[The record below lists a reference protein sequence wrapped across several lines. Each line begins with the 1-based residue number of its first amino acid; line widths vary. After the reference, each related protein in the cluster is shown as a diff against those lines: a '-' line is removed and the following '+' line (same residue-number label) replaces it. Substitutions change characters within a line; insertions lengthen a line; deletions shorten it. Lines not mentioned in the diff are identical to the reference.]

1 MNGRTRADLEAYGST
16 PMIHNPLSGTV
27 AFMKARLAKLSDAAD
42 IAEIYNHEVLSSVTT
57 FDLVPK
63 SLEEQREWL
72 RDRSGALPCIVATN
86 NDEALIGWACLSK
99 YRDRPAYGTSVEDS
113 IYVHQ
118 DHQGIGVGNLLLA
131 ELLRLADEHGFHS
144 TFARIAGQNASS
156 IALHTK
162 HGFEL
167 VGVEKEVGRKFGQWL
182 DVTLMQR
189 ITPRE
194 SSFSG

>member
-1 MNGRTRADLEAYGST
+1 MNGRTRAGLEAYGST
-16 PMIHNPLSGTV
+16 PMIHNPLNGTFV
-27 AFMKARLAKLSDAAD
+27 FMKVRLAKLSDAPE
-42 IAEIYNHEVLSSVTT
+42 IAEIYNHEVLSSVAT

-72 RDRSGALPCIVATN
+72 RDRSGALPCVVAIDT
-86 NDEALIGWACLSK
+86 DDAVVGWACLSK

-118 DHQGIGVGNLLLA
+118 SHQGHGVGNLLLA
-131 ELLRLADEHGFHS
+131 ELTRLADEHGFHS
-144 TFARIAGQNASS
+144 IFARIAGENSPS
-156 IALHTK
+156 ISLHKK

-189 ITPRE
+189 LTPR
-194 SSFSG
+194 G